1 MSFKEIIIAVL
12 FAVFF
17 SFLYTSWR
25 AHQTGAALFDLE
37 GRIEFLEKLRPNK

>member
-25 AHQTGAALFDLE
+25 AHQTGASLIELE
-37 GRIEFLEKLRPNK
+37 GRIELLEILKFDK